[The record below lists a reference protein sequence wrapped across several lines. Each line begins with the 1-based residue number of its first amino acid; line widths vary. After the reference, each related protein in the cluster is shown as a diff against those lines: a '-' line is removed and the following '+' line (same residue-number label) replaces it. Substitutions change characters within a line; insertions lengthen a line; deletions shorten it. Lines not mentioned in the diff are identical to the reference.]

1 MDYETEWANLN
12 KKLREIE
19 RAHGSLGAAL
29 SELETHQRE
38 SGFIKGDLQGIERV
52 VFSHPERKN
61 HTLRAQ
67 INPRR
72 AKRHDGSG
80 APILPNRYE
89 FKNDGCFLCSENIK
103 WQQQQRQIGFE
114 ITASSGGYNALMNPF
129 PLLPNH
135 VVFASKFHIPQ
146 EFSLLD
152 QKMEAKK
159 LEDVLRDLCQLA
171 LRLPDHIG
179 FYNGVGAGASIPGHF
194 HFQFFNRAPD
204 FPSFPI
210 EERDFTTAKNVEDP
224 ELIVDYPIK
233 VLRWQGNL
241 EKVVSNAVLWISKW
255 IKSKAELSALL
266 STNFIT
272 TAGPSHDEITLYF
285 VPRDKSKQFWN
296 GNRGIVGGLEVLG
309 ELVMASE
316 DELALIEKGVVN
328 YQFIQQALSAVSMD

>member
-1 MDYETEWANLN
+1 MDYETEWAKLN
-12 KKLREIE
+12 DKLREIE
-19 RAHGSLGAAL
+19 RSHGSLTAAL

-38 SGFIKGDLQGIERV
+38 SGFIKDDLRGIERV

-80 APILPNRYE
+80 SPILPNHHE
-89 FKNDGCFLCSENIK
+89 FRNDGCFLCAENIK
-103 WQQQQRQIGFE
+103 WQQKQRQIGFE
-114 ITASSGGYNALMNPF
+114 ITASRGEYNALMNPF

-135 VVFASKFHIPQ
+135 VVFASSFHIPQ
-146 EFSLLD
+146 EFSLLG
-152 QKMEAKK
+152 QKREAKS

-171 LRLPDHIG
+171 LRLPNHIG
-179 FYNGVGAGASIPGHF
+179 FYNGVGPGASIPGHF

-272 TAGPSHDEITLYF
+272 TVGPSHDEITLYF
-285 VPRDKSKQFWN
+285 VPRDKSKQIWN
-296 GNRGIVGGLEVLG
+296 GNRGIVGGQELLG
-309 ELVMASE
+309 DLDMASE
-316 DELALIEKGVVN
+316 DDLPAHIGSE
-328 YQFIQQALSAVSMD
+328 

>member
-12 KKLREIE
+12 DKLREIE
-19 RAHGSLGAAL
+19 RSHGNLSAAL
-29 SELETHQRE
+29 CELETHHRE
-38 SGFIKGDLQGIERV
+38 SGFIKDDLQGIERV
-52 VFSHPERKN
+52 VFSHPEKKN
-61 HTLRAQ
+61 YTFRGQ

-72 AKRHDGSG
+72 GKRHDGSG
-80 APILPNRYE
+80 SPILHSHHE
-89 FKNDGCFLCSENIK
+89 FRNDGCFLCAENIK
-103 WQQQQRQIGFE
+103 WQQKQRQIGFE
-114 ITASSGGYNALMNPF
+114 ITASRGGYNALMNPF

-146 EFSLLD
+146 EFSLLG
-152 QKMEAKK
+152 QKREAKS

-171 LRLPDHIG
+171 LRLPNHIG

-316 DELALIEKGVVN
+316 DEVALIEKGVVN

>member
-12 KKLREIE
+12 DKLREIE
-19 RAHGSLGAAL
+19 RSHGNLSAAL
-29 SELETHQRE
+29 CELETHHRE
-38 SGFIKGDLQGIERV
+38 SGFIKDDLQGIERV
-52 VFSHPERKN
+52 VFSHPEKKN
-61 HTLRAQ
+61 YTLRAQ

-80 APILPNRYE
+80 SPILPNHHE
-89 FKNDGCFLCSENIK
+89 FRNDGCFLCAENIK
-103 WQQQQRQIGFE
+103 WQQKQRQIGFE
-114 ITASSGGYNALMNPF
+114 ITAIRGGYNALMNPF

-146 EFSLLD
+146 EFSLLG
-152 QKMEAKK
+152 QKKEAKS

-171 LRLPDHIG
+171 LRLPNHIG

-210 EERDFTTAKNVEDP
+210 EERDFSTAKNVDDP

-233 VLRWQGNL
+233 VLRWQGDL
-241 EKVVSNAVLWISKW
+241 EKVVSNAVSWISKW
-255 IKSKAELSALL
+255 IKSKAELSVLL

-272 TAGPSHDEITLYF
+272 SAGPSHDEITLYF

>member
-1 MDYETEWANLN
+1 
-12 KKLREIE
+12 
-19 RAHGSLGAAL
+19 
-29 SELETHQRE
+29 
-38 SGFIKGDLQGIERV
+38 
-52 VFSHPERKN
+52 
-61 HTLRAQ
+61 
-67 INPRR
+67 
-72 AKRHDGSG
+72 
-80 APILPNRYE
+80 
-89 FKNDGCFLCSENIK
+89 
-103 WQQQQRQIGFE
+103 
-114 ITASSGGYNALMNPF
+114 MNPF

-146 EFSLLD
+146 EFSLLG
-152 QKMEAKK
+152 QKKEAKS

-171 LRLPDHIG
+171 LRLPNHIG

-272 TAGPSHDEITLYF
+272 TAGPSRDEITLYF

-328 YQFIQQALSAVSMD
+328 YQFIQQALSTVSMD

>member
-19 RAHGSLGAAL
+19 RSHGSLGAAL

-52 VFSHPERKN
+52 VFSHPKRKN

-80 APILPNRYE
+80 APILLNRHE
-89 FKNDGCFLCSENIK
+89 FKNDGCFLCAENIK

-146 EFSLLD
+146 ELSLLD
-152 QKMEAKK
+152 QKM
-159 LEDVLRDLCQLA
+159 
-171 LRLPDHIG
+171 
-179 FYNGVGAGASIPGHF
+179 
-194 HFQFFNRAPD
+194 
-204 FPSFPI
+204 
-210 EERDFTTAKNVEDP
+210 
-224 ELIVDYPIK
+224 
-233 VLRWQGNL
+233 
-241 EKVVSNAVLWISKW
+241 
-255 IKSKAELSALL
+255 
-266 STNFIT
+266 
-272 TAGPSHDEITLYF
+272 
-285 VPRDKSKQFWN
+285 
-296 GNRGIVGGLEVLG
+296 
-309 ELVMASE
+309 
-316 DELALIEKGVVN
+316 
-328 YQFIQQALSAVSMD
+328 